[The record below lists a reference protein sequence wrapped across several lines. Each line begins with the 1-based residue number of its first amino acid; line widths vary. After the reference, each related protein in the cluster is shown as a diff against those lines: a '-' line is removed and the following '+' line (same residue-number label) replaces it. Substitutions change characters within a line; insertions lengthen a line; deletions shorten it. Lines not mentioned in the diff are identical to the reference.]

1 VQLAGFSPAEALS
14 LFGPI
19 PSGYS
24 LKLVPMSPAQ
34 AQARYVQ
41 RFEVLSDAAGF
52 APITSAFDSE

>member
-1 VQLAGFSPAEALS
+1 LS